1 MTKRSWS
8 LQARLLVFLLF
19 INVLLVVF
27 AAMTLWDV
35 LENKQKTSRV
45 IEISACSSEFFSTIE
60 ALAFER
66 GRTNG
71 VLAANEPISE
81 SNRTFLAE
89 RRRLADNSFAAGI
102 ARLQQLDPEAATVL
116 QTGYQGLAALR
127 VRADAQV
134 GLNGAQRDQA
144 FREQWLAD
152 MTQLLFDIK
161 AVIEELG
168 KEERS
173 LGFFDFYHRFQVRC
187 VEYRLFSG
195 YSASV
200 LNAAVK
206 QNRPLSADEYA
217 RFLEA
222 QHKADYIWAGLVSD
236 AADLAMPDVVAK
248 KERVDREYYGVYR
261 PMQEALALNAAL
273 PAGADGGGDYLAAL
287 SVPAFDALFEL
298 IKAADGATKQHVAAL
313 EQAAAAQLRRA
324 LLALSLLLA
333 FAVVCVGYFRTRL
346 FLPLGRITQALN
358 GIVSGRPLLELQAEA
373 KRHDEIGLLSQ
384 GVTLLYA
391 SLQETQRLK
400 EENEQLAQRDR
411 LTGIGNRQALE
422 QALPTLI
429 GHAERYEEPLAMVL
443 LDLDHFKRVN
453 DTWGHPVGDEVLI
466 KTAQVVR
473 QAIRS
478 DDRFF
483 RMGGEEFVVLMPQTN
498 AGGAE
503 RAAEKMRLAL
513 EAVDHPRVGRVTASF
528 GVSERVWGE
537 DFPSWY
543 KRTDEALYQA
553 KEAGRNRVACLVEE
567 SISVARVQLLWRKE
581 WESGD
586 PVIDAQHQALFKA
599 AAEFFN
605 LAMQSTPGSKR
616 MLALWQDILA
626 KIKTHFA
633 DEEARLRAV
642 AYPDVERHRAIHCG
656 LLAKA
661 ATLQQQHAAGQLSP
675 FAFCSYILD
684 EVVTHHLLHDDRAF
698 FPYTRRTSADAAGG
712 CDESVFSD

>member
-273 PAGADGGGDYLAAL
+273 PGGADGADDYLAAL
-287 SVPAFDALFEL
+287 SVPAFDALF
-298 IKAADGATKQHVAAL
+298 
-313 EQAAAAQLRRA
+313 
-324 LLALSLLLA
+324 
-333 FAVVCVGYFRTRL
+333 
-346 FLPLGRITQALN
+346 
-358 GIVSGRPLLELQAEA
+358 
-373 KRHDEIGLLSQ
+373 
-384 GVTLLYA
+384 
-391 SLQETQRLK
+391 
-400 EENEQLAQRDR
+400 
-411 LTGIGNRQALE
+411 
-422 QALPTLI
+422 
-429 GHAERYEEPLAMVL
+429 
-443 LDLDHFKRVN
+443 
-453 DTWGHPVGDEVLI
+453 
-466 KTAQVVR
+466 
-473 QAIRS
+473 
-478 DDRFF
+478 
-483 RMGGEEFVVLMPQTN
+483 
-498 AGGAE
+498 
-503 RAAEKMRLAL
+503 
-513 EAVDHPRVGRVTASF
+513 
-528 GVSERVWGE
+528 
-537 DFPSWY
+537 
-543 KRTDEALYQA
+543 
-553 KEAGRNRVACLVEE
+553 
-567 SISVARVQLLWRKE
+567 
-581 WESGD
+581 
-586 PVIDAQHQALFKA
+586 
-599 AAEFFN
+599 
-605 LAMQSTPGSKR
+605 
-616 MLALWQDILA
+616 
-626 KIKTHFA
+626 
-633 DEEARLRAV
+633 
-642 AYPDVERHRAIHCG
+642 
-656 LLAKA
+656 
-661 ATLQQQHAAGQLSP
+661 
-675 FAFCSYILD
+675 
-684 EVVTHHLLHDDRAF
+684 
-698 FPYTRRTSADAAGG
+698 
-712 CDESVFSD
+712 